1 MSLLFPTEAGLRPA
15 DIYGGPNGALA
26 QLKRLEAWFAA
37 QRDFC
42 FYSSSVL
49 IIYEVRLLSVPCAW
63 QWCCTRNPSTARCM
77 TQDTAFHV
85 HQEQAEACAV
95 PCTFALS
102 REKACSASH
111 LMAGVTGR
119 TLCGP

>member
-1 MSLLFPTEAGLRPA
+1 VLTCGIGPGHDSSDKLKACPTEAGLRPA

-49 IIYEVRLLSVPCAW
+49 IIYEVRLLSVSLCMAVVSHAKPINCAMH
-63 QWCCTRNPSTARCM
+63 NARSI
-77 TQDTAFHV
+77 
-85 HQEQAEACAV
+85 
-95 PCTFALS
+95 LS
-102 REKACSASH
+102 PAKKTS
-111 LMAGVTGR
+111 
-119 TLCGP
+119 

>member
-1 MSLLFPTEAGLRPA
+1 MGVRNATIVIAIWFEPRLSPMLTAPCAPHAEAGLRPA

-49 IIYEVRLLSVPCAW
+49 IIYEVQRRC
-63 QWCCTRNPSTARCM
+63 NP
-77 TQDTAFHV
+77 
-85 HQEQAEACAV
+85 EAD
-95 PCTFALS
+95 PEPDPT
-102 REKACSASH
+102 CSP
-111 LMAGVTGR
+111 
-119 TLCGP
+119 TLDLTLTLAHM